1 MKTQNKKF
9 AIIALFVALTLNFST
24 VAFAN
29 DDKNNSN
36 IELKFI
42 GTREANSVFQLKL
55 ANVDNDEFSVIFRDS
70 YGNVLY
76 ADKIKG
82 INVTQKFL
90 LSSEEINAG
99 IIKVEVRS
107 RKSNKSEVF
116 TINKSTRFVEETT
129 VSKN

>member
-9 AIIALFVALTLNFST
+9 AIIAVFAALMLNFST
-24 VAFAN
+24 AVFAN
-29 DDKNNSN
+29 DDKKNSN
-36 IELKFI
+36 IELSFI
-42 GTREANSVFQLKL
+42 GTREANSIFQLKL
-55 ANVDNDEFSVIFRDS
+55 ANVENDEFSVIFRDS

-82 INVTQKFL
+82 TNITQKFL

-99 IIKVEVRS
+99 VIKVEVRS